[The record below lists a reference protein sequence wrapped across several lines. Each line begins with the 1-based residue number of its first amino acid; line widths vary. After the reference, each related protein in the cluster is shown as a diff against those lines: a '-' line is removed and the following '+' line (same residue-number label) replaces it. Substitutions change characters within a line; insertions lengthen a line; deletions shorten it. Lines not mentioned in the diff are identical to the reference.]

1 MDALISFPPFLSS
14 LIHITSLSI
23 SPGPEVTKLPIP
35 SILVMVWSS
44 RPSPSG
50 PLRGRVG
57 AKGGRRKGRQR
68 LQQGLGWLCHFRSE
82 PSQGRHREGRCW
94 DPQIVQHRLLRGH
107 RIPAESMLTRE
118 RPLWVPVPLPLCTPQ
133 WSQLPWK
140 MSEHPSPL
148 AAHPP
153 SHVFFK
159 VQPMPL
165 RLGHPARNPNWPG
178 GGTLYFLSQ
187 FW

>member
-1 MDALISFPPFLSS
+1 M
-14 LIHITSLSI
+14 
-23 SPGPEVTKLPIP
+23 GQKE
-35 SILVMVWSS
+35 
-44 RPSPSG
+44 G
-50 PLRGRVG
+50 GG
-57 AKGGRRKGRQR
+57 KGGRGYSRYWAGSVISGQSPHRGDHR
-68 LQQGLGWLCHFRSE
+68 GD
-82 PSQGRHREGRCW
+82 HREGSCW
-94 DPQIVQHRLLRGH
+94 DPQIVQHQLLRGH